1 MTTPRIDTMRNTIA
15 GTVELLLMA
24 YEELEDLHVLSYDRP
39 SAVEEAKVAGGSSH
53 HYLDTHGDQQ
63 ARDAYRDLWRA
74 LDGTCIHVSERCNNA
89 LNTLRAGKSPAVR
102 RAPRHLRL
110 TELGEAIAAQAERTR
125 RGEYS
130 PVRRGPQPDLAKS
143 LNEMTKSRDE
153 LARKLDNMTKERDRA
168 LSDLRSQRDRRRS
181 A

>member
-1 MTTPRIDTMRNTIA
+1 MTAPRIDTMRNRIA

-24 YEELEDLHVLSYDRP
+24 FEELEDLHVLAYDRP

-53 HYLDTHGDQQ
+53 HYLDTHGDMQ
-63 ARDAYRDLWRA
+63 AKDAYRDLWRA
-74 LDGTCIHVSERCNNA
+74 LDGSCIHLSERCNNA
-89 LNTLRAGKSPAVR
+89 LNTLRAGKTTATT

-110 TELGEAIAAQAERTR
+110 TELGEAIAAQADRAR

-130 PVRRGPQPDLAKS
+130 PVRRGPQPDVGKT
-143 LNEMTKSRDE
+143 LNEMTKSREE
-153 LARKLDNMTKERDRA
+153 LRRQLDDVTKERDRA
-168 LSDLRSQRDRRRS
+168 LAELRNQRERRRS